1 MTRRALPCRWPE
13 SLGYTSKRGVRPA
26 PQLIR
31 HVELPGGLPSQA
43 EDTTEDLIMEL
54 ILVRHGLPVREEL
67 ETGRADPPLSET
79 GRAQSERVALWLA
92 DAPVDAVYSST
103 MQRARQTAQPYAAA
117 IGLEVVERE
126 GIAEFDRHE
135 SSYVPLEELRAED
148 PEAWRA
154 FVAGGYNEQVDIH
167 QFHAE
172 VVNSLEQLIA
182 RHAGQRIAVFCHGGV
197 INVWTAH
204 VIGITPR
211 LFFEPAYTSIHRFL
225 CARSGERNLVS
236 LNETGH
242 LRAPIT

>member
-1 MTRRALPCRWPE
+1 MASRGAIGAQDPAAVIMTYEGTL
-13 SLGYTSKRGVRPA
+13 K
-26 PQLIR
+26 
-31 HVELPGGLPSQA
+31 
-43 EDTTEDLIMEL
+43 DLIVEL

-67 ETGRADPPLSET
+67 ETGRADPPLSDI
-79 GRAQSERVALWLA
+79 GRTQAERVARWLS
-92 DAPVDAVYSST
+92 DTPVDAVYSST
-103 MQRARQTAQPYAAA
+103 MQRARQTAQPFATAL
-117 IGLEVVERE
+117 GLEVLERD

-135 SSYVPLEELRAED
+135 SSYVPLEELKAED

-172 VVNSLEQLIA
+172 VVNTLEQLIA
-182 RHAGQRIAVFCHGGV
+182 RHSGQRIAVFCHGGV

-225 CARSGERNLVS
+225 CARSGQRNLVS

-242 LRAPIT
+242 LREPMT

>member
-1 MTRRALPCRWPE
+1 
-13 SLGYTSKRGVRPA
+13 
-26 PQLIR
+26 
-31 HVELPGGLPSQA
+31 
-43 EDTTEDLIMEL
+43 MEL

-67 ETGRADPPLSET
+67 ESGRADPPLSET
-79 GRAQSERVALWLA
+79 GRAQAERVAEWLA
-92 DAPVDAVYSST
+92 DSPVHAVYSSS
-103 MQRARQTAQPYAAA
+103 MRRARQTAQPYAAA
-117 IGLEVVERE
+117 TGLEVVERE

-135 SSYVPLEELRAED
+135 SSYVPLEELKAED
-148 PEAWRA
+148 PDAWRA

-182 RHAGQRIAVFCHGGV
+182 AHSGQRIAVFCHGGV

-211 LFFEPAYTSIHRFL
+211 LFFEPAYTSVHRFL

-242 LRAPIT
+242 LRELIA